1 MKIPKAYGM
10 VVDLNDNPVY
20 EQQKY
25 DVYIK
30 RQIERNIES
39 MHWHRGELSHVMIDF
54 LNNENSNDYL
64 KFVMKDGEL
73 ISENENLKLK
83 LVIY

>member
-1 MKIPKAYGM
+1 MKTPKAYGM

-20 EQQKY
+20 EGQ
-25 DVYIK
+25 ILP
-30 RQIERNIES
+30 RRIERNIES
-39 MHWHRGELSHVMIDF
+39 MHWYRGELSHVMIDF

-83 LVIY
+83 LFIY

>member
-1 MKIPKAYGM
+1 MKTPKAYGM

-20 EQQKY
+20 EGE
-25 DVYIK
+25 ILPL
-30 RQIERNIES
+30 RIERNIES

-73 ISENENLKLK
+73 ISENGNLKIK
-83 LVIY
+83 LFIY